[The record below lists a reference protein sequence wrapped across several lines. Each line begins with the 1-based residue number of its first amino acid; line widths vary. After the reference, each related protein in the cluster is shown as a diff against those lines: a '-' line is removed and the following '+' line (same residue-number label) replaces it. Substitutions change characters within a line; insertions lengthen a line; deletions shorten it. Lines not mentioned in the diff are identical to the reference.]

1 MIFQEKISKEKLSF
15 SFKLF
20 LKISVIYG
28 VFLFIFKDF
37 FSIEERKEKRLFK
50 EVSQQK
56 RFYDIFS
63 IDGVLMKK
71 FKRFLFVFFF
81 FEVKVKEKYR
91 LSEKKRYFKERDGSK
106 SFKDSYKDYYKREM
120 DLQEKDLRE
129 RDKEKFEKMKREYK
143 EREGKKEILKYKSLS
158 FVINF
163 SNLFVF
169 KFYSVEKKD
178 KYGLKNLSDSV
189 KREKVKKFESS
200 YLRKENKEEKLLF
213 LSKSSFFFVD
223 KKVKEIFKS
232 LSKVLDILKRFSMVI
247 LELVLLKKKLRVE
260 ELFFSSLSFFEDE
273 DLFEDEDE
281 EVVKEIIEGVEKNKD
296 SEESSDFSSS
306 CDLELDENVLNV
318 WLLQFVLKFSLL
330 S

>member
-1 MIFQEKISKEKLSF
+1 
-15 SFKLF
+15 
-20 LKISVIYG
+20 
-28 VFLFIFKDF
+28 
-37 FSIEERKEKRLFK
+37 
-50 EVSQQK
+50 
-56 RFYDIFS
+56 
-63 IDGVLMKK
+63 
-71 FKRFLFVFFF
+71 
-81 FEVKVKEKYR
+81 
-91 LSEKKRYFKERDGSK
+91 
-106 SFKDSYKDYYKREM
+106 
-120 DLQEKDLRE
+120 
-129 RDKEKFEKMKREYK
+129 MKREYK

-178 KYGLKNLSDSV
+178 KYGLKNLSDNV

-200 YLRKENKEEKLLF
+200 YLRKENKEEKLIF

-260 ELFFSSLSFFEDE
+260 ELFCSSLFFFE

-296 SEESSDFSSS
+296 SEESSDFSLS

-318 WLLQFVLKFSLL
+318 WLL
-330 S
+330 